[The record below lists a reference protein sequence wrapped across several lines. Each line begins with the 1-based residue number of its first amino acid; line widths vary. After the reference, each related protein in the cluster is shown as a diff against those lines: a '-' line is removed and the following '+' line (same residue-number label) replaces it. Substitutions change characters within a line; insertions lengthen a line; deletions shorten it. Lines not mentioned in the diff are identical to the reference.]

1 MTFEKILITGAL
13 GQIGSELDQYL
24 SEIFGRDRI
33 IISDIKE
40 KNDPRYKKID
50 VTDFNSLNF
59 LVEKYKVD
67 TIYHL
72 AAILSATGEKYP
84 DLAYRVNVDG
94 LHNVLEAARI
104 NKVSQVFIPS
114 TIGVF
119 GPETP
124 RRNVPIETIT
134 RPTTLYGITKVFAE
148 QLGNYYQRKFSLDV
162 RGVRFPGL
170 ISYKSPPG
178 GGTTDY
184 AIEMIIS
191 AVRKQNYT
199 CFLREDTV
207 LPMMYMPDALE
218 AILKLSEAPL
228 EKLIHHTDFNLTS
241 FSFSPKELAQEIS
254 NYYPEFSVIYK
265 PDFRQ
270 EIADSWPESLDASA
284 ARREWGFAPKYNFKE
299 TVKDMIYHLQEIY
312 GH

>member
-40 KNDPRYKKID
+40 KNDPRYKRID

-241 FSFSPKELAQEIS
+241 FSFSPKELAHEIS

-270 EIADSWPESLDASA
+270 EIADSWPESLDVSA

-299 TVKDMIYHLQEIY
+299 TVKDMVYHLQEIY

>member
-228 EKLIHHTDFNLTS
+228 EKLIHRTDFNLTS
-241 FSFSPKELAQEIS
+241 FSFSPKELAHEIS

>member
-40 KNDPRYKKID
+40 KSDPRFKKID

-241 FSFSPKELAQEIS
+241 FSFSPKELAHEIS
-254 NYYPEFSVIYK
+254 SYYPEFSVIYK

>member
-124 RRNVPIETIT
+124 RKNVPIETIT

>member
-24 SEIFGRDRI
+24 SEIFGKERI

-40 KNDPRYKKID
+40 KNDPRYKKVD

-59 LVEKYKVD
+59 LVEKYKID

-94 LHNVLEAARI
+94 LHNVLETARI

-148 QLGNYYQRKFSLDV
+148 HLGNYYFRKFSLDV

-184 AIEMIIS
+184 AIEMMIS

-218 AILKLSEAPL
+218 SILKLSEAPL
-228 EKLIHHTDFNLTS
+228 ERLIHHTDFNLTS
-241 FSFSPKELAQEIS
+241 FSFSPRELAQEIS

-284 ARREWGFAPKYNFKE
+284 AMREWGFSPKYGFKE

>member
-124 RRNVPIETIT
+124 RKNVPIETIT

-218 AILKLSEAPL
+218 AILKLSEVPL

>member
-241 FSFSPKELAQEIS
+241 FSFSPKELAHEIS
-254 NYYPEFSVIYK
+254 NYYPEFSVIYT

>member
-40 KNDPRYKKID
+40 KNDPRYKRID

-241 FSFSPKELAQEIS
+241 FSFSPKELAHEIS

-299 TVKDMIYHLQEIY
+299 TVKDMVYHLQEIY

>member
-40 KNDPRYKKID
+40 KNDPRYKRID

-241 FSFSPKELAQEIS
+241 FSFSPKELAHEIS

>member
-254 NYYPEFSVIYK
+254 NYYPEFAVIYK

>member
-218 AILKLSEAPL
+218 AILKLSEVPL

>member
-199 CFLREDTV
+199 CFLREDKV

>member
-228 EKLIHHTDFNLTS
+228 EKLIHHTDFNLQV
-241 FSFSPKELAQEIS
+241 FHFPLK
-254 NYYPEFSVIYK
+254 N
-265 PDFRQ
+265 
-270 EIADSWPESLDASA
+270 
-284 ARREWGFAPKYNFKE
+284 
-299 TVKDMIYHLQEIY
+299 
-312 GH
+312 

>member
-124 RRNVPIETIT
+124 RKNVPIETIT

-241 FSFSPKELAQEIS
+241 FSFSPRELAQEIS

>member
-270 EIADSWPESLDASA
+270 EIADSWPESLDESA
-284 ARREWGFAPKYNFKE
+284 ARREWGFAPKYNFNE

>member
-1 MTFEKILITGAL
+1 
-13 GQIGSELDQYL
+13 
-24 SEIFGRDRI
+24 
-33 IISDIKE
+33 
-40 KNDPRYKKID
+40 
-50 VTDFNSLNF
+50 
-59 LVEKYKVD
+59 VEKYKVD

-94 LHNVLEAARI
+94 LHNVLEAART

-241 FSFSPKELAQEIS
+241 FSFSPKELAHEIS

>member
-24 SEIFGRDRI
+24 SEIFGSDRI

-148 QLGNYYQRKFSLDV
+148 QLGNYYHRKFSLDV

-284 ARREWGFAPKYNFKE
+284 ARREWGFAPKYNFNE

>member
-241 FSFSPKELAQEIS
+241 FSFSPKELAHEIS

>member
-84 DLAYRVNVDG
+84 DLAYCVNVDG

-124 RRNVPIETIT
+124 RKNVPIETIT

-218 AILKLSEAPL
+218 AILKLSEVPL